1 MRNALWGWEGGDSE
15 WPGKPRKPPRK
26 TATAPSAAWTSWSLT
41 HASPSRKV
49 QDLIH
54 KLPNRSR
61 LPDPHGRRTGAP
73 PWCHRPHTVGG
84 GRTQPSQRR
93 VEASEVQQLQQVTR
107 SAEGGLPVSSC
118 WLT

>member
-1 MRNALWGWEGGDSE
+1 MRYALWGWEGGDSE

-41 HASPSRKV
+41 PASPSRKV
-49 QDLIH
+49 PDLIH

-93 VEASEVQQLQQVTR
+93 
-107 SAEGGLPVSSC
+107 GGDRAGQKRKKFRRPPPGGGP
-118 WLT
+118 